1 MSNLFTSHLRFTRQ
15 SLYWQ
20 RSFPTA
26 DQGNRSCLTKDHQ
39 ERKVPNFKPNSPS
52 LKERCRKP
60 FQYVK
65 DANYHHNVVRF
76 SNQTSRS
83 NSANVVMKPVRPI
96 QESGLNRYYVKS
108 LTQLLKEDTVEVKE
122 FAEQRVKTSDR
133 ITYGTSIGLIQKS
146 NKLSLSGE
154 ANVKLQFRHKN
165 LYKFK
170 QESDEAKPNS
180 IFIPDSPFFEQIIP
194 DEILDAEQQ
203 LNISF
208 GTTKEVYKDIPL
220 HSVPTQRESFRSNEN
235 EYEVIEQKQ
244 ESSNNVSTDFI
255 TENSSI
261 ITLIK
266 SNENVVQFNTEISKN
281 IHKSAERKEASE
293 CPEEQDIDEAVVP
306 ESSNLVKGDCILGDF
321 LFSQKLL
328 FNILR

>member
-20 RSFPTA
+20 KSFPTA
-26 DQGNRSCLTKDHQ
+26 HQGNRSCLTKDHQ
-39 ERKVPNFKPNSPS
+39 ERRVPNFKRNSPS

-65 DANYHHNVVRF
+65 DANYHQNVVRF
-76 SNQTSRS
+76 SNQTSQS
-83 NSANVVMKPVRPI
+83 SSANVVMKPVRPI
-96 QESGLNRYYVKS
+96 QESGLNRYQV
-108 LTQLLKEDTVEVKE
+108 L
-122 FAEQRVKTSDR
+122 
-133 ITYGTSIGLIQKS
+133 

-170 QESDEAKPNS
+170 QESDEAKQNS
-180 IFIPDSPFFEQIIP
+180 IFIPDSPFFEQIVP

-235 EYEVIEQKQ
+235 VYEVIEQKQ

-261 ITLIK
+261 NNLIK

-281 IHKSAERKEASE
+281 IHKSAERKKASG
-293 CPEEQDIDEAVVP
+293 CPEEQVIEEAVVP
-306 ESSNLVKGDCILGDF
+306 ESSNVVKGDCILGDF

-328 FNILR
+328 FNVLR

>member
-20 RSFPTA
+20 KSFPTA

-39 ERKVPNFKPNSPS
+39 ERRVPNFKRNSPS

-65 DANYHHNVVRF
+65 DANYHQNVVRF
-76 SNQTSRS
+76 SNQTSQS
-83 NSANVVMKPVRPI
+83 SSANVVMKPVRPI
-96 QESGLNRYYVKS
+96 QESGLNRYQV
-108 LTQLLKEDTVEVKE
+108 LKEDTVEVKE

-133 ITYGTSIGLIQKS
+133 VTYGTSIGLIQKS

-170 QESDEAKPNS
+170 QESDEAKQNS
-180 IFIPDSPFFEQIIP
+180 IFIPDSPFFEQIVP

-220 HSVPTQRESFRSNEN
+220 HSVPTQLESFRSNEN
-235 EYEVIEQKQ
+235 VYEVIEQKQ

-261 ITLIK
+261 NNLIK

-281 IHKSAERKEASE
+281 IHKSAERKKASE
-293 CPEEQDIDEAVVP
+293 CPEEQVVEEAVVP
-306 ESSNLVKGDCILGDF
+306 ESSNVVKGDCILGDF

-328 FNILR
+328 FNVLR

>member
-20 RSFPTA
+20 KSFPTA
-26 DQGNRSCLTKDHQ
+26 HQGNRSCLTKDHQ
-39 ERKVPNFKPNSPS
+39 ERRVPNFKRNSPS

-65 DANYHHNVVRF
+65 DANYHQNVVRF
-76 SNQTSRS
+76 SNQTSQS
-83 NSANVVMKPVRPI
+83 SSANVVMKPVRPI
-96 QESGLNRYYVKS
+96 QESGLNRYQV
-108 LTQLLKEDTVEVKE
+108 LKEDTVEVKE

-133 ITYGTSIGLIQKS
+133 VTYGTSIGLIQKS

-170 QESDEAKPNS
+170 QESDEAKQNS
-180 IFIPDSPFFEQIIP
+180 IFIPDSPFFEQIVP

-235 EYEVIEQKQ
+235 VYEVIEQKQ

-261 ITLIK
+261 NNLIK

-281 IHKSAERKEASE
+281 IHKSAERKKASG
-293 CPEEQDIDEAVVP
+293 CPEEQVIEEAVVP
-306 ESSNLVKGDCILGDF
+306 ESSNVVKGDCILGDF

-328 FNILR
+328 FNVLR

>member
-20 RSFPTA
+20 KSFPTA
-26 DQGNRSCLTKDHQ
+26 HQGNRSCLTKDHQ
-39 ERKVPNFKPNSPS
+39 ERRVPNFKRNSPS

-65 DANYHHNVVRF
+65 DANYHQNVVRF
-76 SNQTSRS
+76 SNQTSQS
-83 NSANVVMKPVRPI
+83 SSANVVMKPVRPI
-96 QESGLNRYYVKS
+96 QESGLNRYQV
-108 LTQLLKEDTVEVKE
+108 LEEDTVEVKE

-133 ITYGTSIGLIQKS
+133 VTYGTSIGLIQKS

-170 QESDEAKPNS
+170 QESDEAKQNS
-180 IFIPDSPFFEQIIP
+180 IFIPDSPFFEQIVP

-235 EYEVIEQKQ
+235 VYEVIEQKQ

-261 ITLIK
+261 NNLIK

-281 IHKSAERKEASE
+281 IHKSAERKKASG
-293 CPEEQDIDEAVVP
+293 CPEEQVVEEAVVP
-306 ESSNLVKGDCILGDF
+306 ESSNVVKGDCILGDF

-328 FNILR
+328 FNVLR

>member
-20 RSFPTA
+20 KSFPTA

-39 ERKVPNFKPNSPS
+39 ERRVPNFKRNSPS

-65 DANYHHNVVRF
+65 DANYHQNVVRF
-76 SNQTSRS
+76 SNQTSQS
-83 NSANVVMKPVRPI
+83 SSANVMKPVRPI
-96 QESGLNRYYVKS
+96 QESGLNRYQV
-108 LTQLLKEDTVEVKE
+108 LKEDTVEVKE

-133 ITYGTSIGLIQKS
+133 VTYGTSIGLIQKS

-170 QESDEAKPNS
+170 QESDEAKQNS
-180 IFIPDSPFFEQIIP
+180 IFIPDSPFFEQIVP

-220 HSVPTQRESFRSNEN
+220 HSVPTQLESFRSNEN
-235 EYEVIEQKQ
+235 VYEVIEQKQ

-261 ITLIK
+261 NNLIK

-281 IHKSAERKEASE
+281 IHKSAERKKASG
-293 CPEEQDIDEAVVP
+293 CPEEQVVEEAVVP
-306 ESSNLVKGDCILGDF
+306 ESSNVVKGDCILGDF

-328 FNILR
+328 FNVLR